1 MLALCMV
8 LAGAGIA
15 SAEEAAAPAARAAG
29 ATNARL
35 TDEQIRQIYALLEDC
50 HGRYL
55 AQWGVKLPTLRKAN
69 GEYTLA
75 ALTLVYLAQGY
86 PATRHVSKSELT
98 EFVRAFYPQVN
109 DVQQARHLGAQFGWY
124 ILSGTRNDDR
134 LMDVPP
140 GEYKLVSLEEPY
152 PGFSRQRR
160 TEPGGADYWERLK
173 AAYGYRCA
181 CCGSKEGEPS
191 FLWPD
196 TITVLQKGHMDPAKP
211 LEPGNVIPQCVA
223 CNQPARDFWV
233 FDEKGR
239 VVAVANPLAIDRSS
253 ADVQFRIYER
263 LYRKYGG
270 RNPLGV
276 KTPAAE
282 VPFAPTGATDSNSA
296 EEGTSSTDAALQA
309 PADAAEPEEL
319 VLP

>member
-1 MLALCMV
+1 MRFILAFGVV
-8 LAGAGIA
+8 LGLAGIA
-15 SAEEAAAPAARAAG
+15 VVDAVGTPPVAAAAAPGVGLAEERIQQ
-29 ATNARL
+29 TY
-35 TDEQIRQIYALLEDC
+35 TLLEDY

-86 PATRHVSKSELT
+86 PQTMHVSKSELT
-98 EFVRAFYPQVN
+98 EFVRTFYPQVN

-134 LMDVPP
+134 LMDIPP

-152 PGFSRQRR
+152 PGFRRQRR
-160 TEPGGADYWERLK
+160 TEPGGTDYWERLK

-181 CCGSKEGEPS
+181 CCGSKEGGPN
-191 FLWPD
+191 FQWPD

-211 LEPGNVIPQCVA
+211 LEPGNVIPQCVQ
-223 CNQPARDFWV
+223 CNQPARDFWI
-233 FDEKGR
+233 FDDKGR
-239 VVAVANPLAIDRSS
+239 VEAVANPLVIDRS
-253 ADVQFRIYER
+253 AEDVQFRMYER

-270 RNPLGV
+270 RNPQATN
-276 KTPAAE
+276 TPPPAEGMARAAKE
-282 VPFAPTGATDSNSA
+282 SLPGPV
-296 EEGTSSTDAALQA
+296 
-309 PADAAEPEEL
+309 AEPQEL
-319 VLP
+319 VGP

>member
-1 MLALCMV
+1 MRYVLVFFVALAV
-8 LAGAGIA
+8 AGIA
-15 SAEEAAAPAARAAG
+15 LAQLAIAPAGLAPAAAE
-29 ATNARL
+29 TRL
-35 TDEQIRQIYALLEDC
+35 TDEQIQQTYALLEDY

-69 GEYTLA
+69 GEFTLA

-86 PATRHVSKSELT
+86 PETKHVSKSELT

-134 LMDVPP
+134 LMDIPP

-160 TEPGGADYWERLK
+160 TEPGGTDYWERLK
-173 AAYGYRCA
+173 ASYGYRCA
-181 CCGSKEGEPS
+181 CCGSKEGEPN

-211 LEPGNVIPQCVA
+211 LAPGNVIPQCVK

-239 VVAVANPLAIDRSS
+239 VAAVANPLVIDRSS
-253 ADVQFRIYER
+253 EAVQFRIYER
-263 LYRKYGG
+263 LYRKYSGQDP
-270 RNPLGV
+270 RAISPPAEPKESDLPV
-276 KTPAAE
+276 AATEKLPEEEPAAPPAE
-282 VPFAPTGATDSNSA
+282 SISEDSDAP
-296 EEGTSSTDAALQA
+296 
-309 PADAAEPEEL
+309 
-319 VLP
+319 VRF